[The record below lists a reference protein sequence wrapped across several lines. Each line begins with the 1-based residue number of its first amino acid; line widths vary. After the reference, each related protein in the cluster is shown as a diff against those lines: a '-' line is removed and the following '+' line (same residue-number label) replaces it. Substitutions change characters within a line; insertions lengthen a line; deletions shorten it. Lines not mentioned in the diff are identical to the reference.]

1 MSLNQKHFIKIS
13 EPFDEKLCFVII
25 PFEGEFDELY
35 KKAIK
40 PTIIELGLECIRGDE
55 IYSTGFIID
64 QIWYYIQKAGIII
77 ADLSDKN
84 SNVFYEL
91 GLAHALNKNVIL
103 ITQSITSIPF
113 DLRQLRFIEYENT
126 QSGVHKLKDSLLDVL
141 KLFKNEKLIYFDITK
156 KIVKKSN
163 EPRGFDDLKGLAIGK
178 KGKIYSSDAGNHKIH
193 IISSEFKFETSFG
206 IKGSESGT
214 FDSPRGI
221 AIDND
226 SNIYVVDRNNGR
238 IQKFDQ
244 KGNFLYQFGLGNEQS
259 LLKEPWG
266 ISTDKFNNVYVSS
279 ARTHQIKKFDM
290 DGRFIK
296 CWGGFGKGNGQF
308 NNPLGIAI
316 DKFQNIYVVDN
327 LNNRIQKFDIDGNYL
342 LEWGTFGDEPGQL
355 IGPYAI
361 AIFDQTVFIA
371 ESTNF
376 RIQLFDLNGNYL
388 GKLQTKPEN
397 MFYSCSGLAIDEEG
411 NIFLSNT
418 EMHHII
424 KLTGNL

>member
-1 MSLNQKHFIKIS
+1 
-13 EPFDEKLCFVII
+13 
-25 PFEGEFDELY
+25 
-35 KKAIK
+35 
-40 PTIIELGLECIRGDE
+40 
-55 IYSTGFIID
+55 
-64 QIWYYIQKAGIII
+64 
-77 ADLSDKN
+77 
-84 SNVFYEL
+84 
-91 GLAHALNKNVIL
+91 
-103 ITQSITSIPF
+103 
-113 DLRQLRFIEYENT
+113 
-126 QSGVHKLKDSLLDVL
+126 
-141 KLFKNEKLIYFDITK
+141 
-156 KIVKKSN
+156 
-163 EPRGFDDLKGLAIGK
+163 
-178 KGKIYSSDAGNHKIH
+178 
-193 IISSEFKFETSFG
+193 
-206 IKGSESGT
+206 
-214 FDSPRGI
+214 
-221 AIDND
+221 
-226 SNIYVVDRNNGR
+226 
-238 IQKFDQ
+238 
-244 KGNFLYQFGLGNEQS
+244 
-259 LLKEPWG
+259 
-266 ISTDKFNNVYVSS
+266 
-279 ARTHQIKKFDM
+279 M